1 MKFGVLSQYS
11 NFNHSHSQMYFPQNA
26 KNVVEV
32 EAASYEGKQAV
43 LERTVKLTVFECKF
57 KSLVLLVT
65 STITLPIGR

>member
-1 MKFGVLSQYS
+1 
-11 NFNHSHSQMYFPQNA
+11 MYFPQNA

-57 KSLVLLVT
+57 KSLVLSVA
-65 STITLPIGR
+65 STIALPIRH